1 MLYYT
6 LHRLSSRFTAG
17 VTARGQKR
25 EKPRVKGRNKV
36 REGIEK
42 PRQGKG
48 TKRRKKKPVLCRVE
62 SELLLSPLPCISH
75 KTGG

>member
-17 VTARGQKR
+17 VTARGQKKGKT
-25 EKPRVKGRNKV
+25 EEKGRNKV
-36 REGIEK
+36 RGGIEK

-48 TKRRKKKPVLCRVE
+48 TK
-62 SELLLSPLPCISH
+62 
-75 KTGG
+75 